1 MFSSSL
7 RVLQTKYTDQ
17 NSEIL
22 SSDGTIREDDSS
34 TSSFT
39 IGHGTQNVMDHIS
52 EQLEQVQPQTEDSI
66 REVSSSSSS
75 LTVGNGTKD
84 ILDRISQQLEQVQP
98 QSDDSWPL
106 RNDSSNFSM
115 RVRSAPI
122 PDNTEATNTKT
133 QASSEDVP
141 SKDLEV
147 SHVDDGDLVRSGQQ
161 EGSANLALFSRLEPH
176 SNTEMLPRHPG
187 EKPKE

>member
-1 MFSSSL
+1 M
-7 RVLQTKYTDQ
+7 LQTKYTDQ

-22 SSDGTIREDDSS
+22 SSDGTIREDDSA
-34 TSSFT
+34 TSFLT
-39 IGHGTQNVMDHIS
+39 IGHGTQNVTDQIS
-52 EQLEQVQPQTEDSI
+52 KQLEQVQPQTEDSI

-75 LTVGNGTKD
+75 LTVGNGTQD
-84 ILDRISQQLEQVQP
+84 VLDRISQQLEQTQP

-106 RNDSSNFSM
+106 RNDASNFSM
-115 RVRSAPI
+115 RVRGAPT

-147 SHVDDGDLVRSGQQ
+147 RDVDDGDLVRSGQQ
-161 EGSANLALFSRLEPH
+161 EAVSTCRHSLVLNRIQIPKCYLAILARS
-176 SNTEMLPRHPG
+176 PRNSGP
-187 EKPKE
+187 